1 MATEPQEQDLQ
12 AQDSTDEANTPA
24 PEQAAPE
31 QEAPAAEEPAAKSS
45 EPECPA
51 CEECEECK
59 AGAPAWMATFA
70 DMATLLMAFFVLILS
85 FAEMNVPKFKQ
96 INGSL
101 KNSFGVQ
108 RLIPVV
114 ESPKAQ
120 SIVARHFSPT
130 VAQPTPMNTIR
141 QDTTDDRKQEVE
153 VKTDVGPGTDGP
165 QKAAEE
171 VRKALANEVASGQV
185 EVTAEDGK
193 VVVRVNAQPSGGGQ
207 GASGSSQGG
216 NSRDGANKGAEGS
229 VASNPGGAGQTGSQ
243 AAGAARSGQAQAAAA
258 TQGQKSA
265 GQAQQGE
272 QQAGV
277 VSQATIDLYAKI
289 AEAQTKVDAPV
300 QVQADNNNSSGGATG
315 AANKAQTDLQY
326 QRIRKD
332 LAKEIEA
339 GKAEVERDGA
349 RIIIRLTEQGSFRS
363 GSADLQ
369 PGFGELLTKVGASVA
384 QTSGRL
390 FIEGHTDNVPVVFN
404 ERFRS
409 NWDLSGARAG
419 SVADFMSAQAGI
431 APGRMSVSGYA
442 DTRPIAGNDD
452 PAGRARN
459 RRIEVIVDGA
469 ES

>member
-1 MATEPQEQDLQ
+1 MATEPQETELQEQD
-12 AQDSTDEANTPA
+12 ATEVPAGDEA
-24 PEQAAPE
+24 AAPPP
-31 QEAPAAEEPAAKSS
+31 EAPPPEETGGGGSS

-120 SIVARHFSPT
+120 SIVARHFSPS
-130 VAQPTPMNTIR
+130 VAQPTPINTIR
-141 QDTTDDRKQEVE
+141 QQTTDDRKEEVE
-153 VKTDVGPGTDGP
+153 VKTDVGPGNDGP

-185 EVTAEDGK
+185 EVTAENGK

-207 GASGSSQGG
+207 GATGRSQGG
-216 NSRDGANKGAEGS
+216 SSRDGANKGAEGS
-229 VASNPGGAGQTGSQ
+229 VASNPGGAGQTGRQ
-243 AAGAARSGQAQAAAA
+243 AAGAATSGQAQAAAA
-258 TQGQKSA
+258 QQGKQSAGQGTQGQ
-265 GQAQQGE
+265 

-300 QVQADNNNSSGGATG
+300 QVQAANQGGASGGATG
-315 AANKAQTDLQY
+315 AANKAQTDLEY

-332 LAKEIEA
+332 LTKEIEA

-369 PGFGELLTKVGASVA
+369 PGFSELLTKVGNSVA
-384 QTSGRL
+384 KTSGRL

-419 SVADFMSAQAGI
+419 SVADFMSARTGI

-442 DTRPIAGNDD
+442 DTRPIDSNDS
-452 PAGRARN
+452 ATGRARN

-469 ES
+469 EG